1 MWCRDCPWCVE
12 TAVRA
17 TSPQHRERGAAV
29 GMVQQFVQRAPG
41 EGKAVQHFVQQ
52 ALAVGKVV
60 QQFVQRAPGVGKA
73 VQQLVQRAPGVRG
86 QVISRVV
93 CAADCELRVCTN
105 EFICGASYLSN
116 TIAPR
121 SSRGRGVPSNTIA
134 PRSSRGRGVPSNMIT
149 PRSSRGRG
157 VPSNT
162 IAPRSCRGRGVLS
175 NTIAPRSSRGRGV
188 LSNMQPGQAV
198 CGAVIARAQRSN
210 AGRGTREGD
219 GVAHLRAPSAQP
231 DRQQVTQNL
240 QQLSLR
246 WGANEARANTHGW

>member
-1 MWCRDCPWCVE
+1 MWGAEVGAPE
-12 TAVRA
+12 LKAVQGL
-17 TSPQHRERGAAV
+17 SPGRGKTL
-29 GMVQQFVQRAPG
+29 QQFVQRVPG
-41 EGKAVQHFVQQ
+41 VGKAAQQFVQQ
-52 ALAVGKVV
+52 APAVGKVV

-86 QVISRVV
+86 KVISRVV

-116 TIAPR
+116 TIA
-121 SSRGRGVPSNTIA
+121 
-134 PRSSRGRGVPSNMIT
+134 

-198 CGAVIARAQRSN
+198 CGAVIARARRSS
-210 AGRGTREGD
+210 AGRGTREGG

-246 WGANEARANTHGW
+246 WQRTREARANAHGW

>member
-134 PRSSRGRGVPSNMIT
+134 PRS
-149 PRSSRGRG
+149 
-157 VPSNT
+157 
-162 IAPRSCRGRGVLS
+162 CRGRGVLS

>member
-1 MWCRDCPWCVE
+1 
-12 TAVRA
+12 
-17 TSPQHRERGAAV
+17 
-29 GMVQQFVQRAPG
+29 MVQQFVQRAPG

-52 ALAVGKVV
+52 ALAVGMVV

-116 TIAPR
+116 TIA
-121 SSRGRGVPSNTIA
+121 
-134 PRSSRGRGVPSNMIT
+134 

>member
-1 MWCRDCPWCVE
+1 
-12 TAVRA
+12 
-17 TSPQHRERGAAV
+17 
-29 GMVQQFVQRAPG
+29 
-41 EGKAVQHFVQQ
+41 VQHFVQQ
-52 ALAVGKVV
+52 APAVGKVV

-86 QVISRVV
+86 KVISRVV

-116 TIAPR
+116 TIA
-121 SSRGRGVPSNTIA
+121 
-134 PRSSRGRGVPSNMIT
+134 

-198 CGAVIARAQRSN
+198 CGAVIARARRSS
-210 AGRGTREGD
+210 AGRGTREGG

-246 WGANEARANTHGW
+246 WQRTREARANAHGW

>member
-1 MWCRDCPWCVE
+1 
-12 TAVRA
+12 
-17 TSPQHRERGAAV
+17 
-29 GMVQQFVQRAPG
+29 MVQQFVQRAPG

-134 PRSSRGRGVPSNMIT
+134 PRSSRGRGV
-149 PRSSRGRG
+149 
-157 VPSNT
+157 
-162 IAPRSCRGRGVLS
+162 
-175 NTIAPRSSRGRGV
+175 

-210 AGRGTREGD
+210 AGRGTREGG